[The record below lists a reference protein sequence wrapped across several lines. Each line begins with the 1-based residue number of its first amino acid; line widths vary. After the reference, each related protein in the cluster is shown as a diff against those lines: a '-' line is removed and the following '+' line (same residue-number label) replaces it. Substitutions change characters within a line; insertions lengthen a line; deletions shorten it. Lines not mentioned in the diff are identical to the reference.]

1 MQLELIQFVHRT
13 ANVTFTPLTRNTP
26 HRRQNPKLAFIIH
39 RWHKGIPHTK
49 NCGVWN
55 VKTFRRDLSLL
66 SSRFTDHRGFE
77 GDGNVFFF
85 SKRRKTRTQ
94 WQSSTSQKTLILSN
108 MLWEPQISINSQV
121 FVGPEFKRPN
131 CYINVPEDN
140 MQCTFYTANK

>member
-85 SKRRKTRTQ
+85 ETAENTYPVTKQHIPEDS
-94 WQSSTSQKTLILSN
+94 
-108 MLWEPQISINSQV
+108 NSQQHAV
-121 FVGPEFKRPN
+121 RTSDF
-131 CYINVPEDN
+131 D
-140 MQCTFYTANK
+140 